1 MRIKLELEYDGTRY
15 SGWQRQKNGRSIQQM
30 LEKAVGR
37 VTGTE
42 SAVHGSGRTDAG
54 VHATGQIAHFDT
66 DSDLAP
72 ERFASALN
80 FYLPDDIRVITSSE
94 APPDFHSRF
103 DAVGKTYIYTYRN
116 HPQRSALHRGLCA
129 HLPGEIELEAMRRA
143 AEYLIGEHD
152 FASFC
157 ANAAGKNTVRRI
169 EQIGIERHGP
179 YIQILITGSGFLHH
193 MVRIIAG
200 TLAEVG
206 RGERPPEDVARILAA
221 QDRQEAG
228 PTAPAQGLLLKQ
240 VYYPE
245 TVQEVPESV

>member
-1 MRIKLELEYDGTRY
+1 MRIVLELEYDGTRY

-30 LEKAVGR
+30 LEKAVER
-37 VTGTE
+37 VTGTA

-54 VHATGQIAHFDT
+54 VHAAGQIAHFDT
-66 DSDLAP
+66 GMDLAP

-80 FYLPDDIRVITSSE
+80 FYLPDDIRVVSSAE
-94 APPDFHSRF
+94 AKPEFHSRF
-103 DAVGKTYIYTYRN
+103 SATGKTYVYTYRN

-129 HLPGEIELEAMRRA
+129 HLPGEIDTDAMRSGA
-143 AEYLIGEHD
+143 QHLIGEHD

-169 EQIGIERHGP
+169 DEIVIERHGP
-179 YIQILITGSGFLHH
+179 YIQIQITGSGFLHH

-206 RGERPPEDVARILAA
+206 RGERPPEDVGRILEAR
-221 QDRQEAG
+221 DRQQAG
-228 PTAPAQGLLLKQ
+228 PTAPAKGLLLKK

-245 TVQEVPESV
+245 PAAQ